1 MDIIKTVDKWY
12 TKQRITEITTLV
24 GNRKYGKSYLAG
36 KLEEIYEDKGWP
48 WLCVDKMGIHYATR
62 NKYDKVIIIGGD
74 HGDYGLDEIDK
85 YLPLILEQDLNCI
98 VDVSEYD
105 DLFAQEFVA
114 ELFEYLWMW
123 HKEHKKPRNYIIEES
138 DFFIGQ
144 TGSLKEVKDVIVK
157 CITKG
162 RMYGFGFT
170 LISQRYRMIEK
181 TALAQ
186 TDNYVIFNMKLPLDL
201 NLLKQLIGEKLD
213 MKIKRLKVGQAII
226 MTDEGHSTYSVGERK
241 TPSAS
246 NTPEYG
252 VPIKTV
258 EIMPL
263 NKEVSELL
271 TELEGKID

>member
-1 MDIIKTVDKWY
+1 MIIKKLESWY
-12 TKQRITEITTLV
+12 TSKRITEITTLV

-36 KLEEIYEDKGWP
+36 KIEEIYCKNSWP
-48 WLCVDKMGIHYATR
+48 FMVVDKMGIHYAVR
-62 NKYDKVIIIGGD
+62 NKFTDVVILGGD
-74 HGDYGLDEIDK
+74 HGDFGLDEIDA
-85 YLPLILEQDLNCI
+85 YLPIIMEKDINVVI
-98 VDVSEYD
+98 DVSEFDELY
-105 DLFAQEFVA
+105 AQEFVA
-114 ELFEYLWMW
+114 ELFEYLWAW

-144 TGSLKEVKDVIVK
+144 VGSIKEVRGAITK

-170 LISQRYRMIEK
+170 LISQRYRMIDK

>member
-1 MDIIKTVDKWY
+1 MVI
-12 TKQRITEITTLV
+12 
-24 GNRKYGKSYLAG
+24 
-36 KLEEIYEDKGWP
+36 
-48 WLCVDKMGIHYATR
+48 DKMGIHYAVR
-62 NKYDKVIIIGGD
+62 NKFSDVVIIGGD
-74 HGDYGLDEIDK
+74 HGDFGLDQIDE
-85 YLPLILEQDLNCI
+85 YLPVIMVKNI
-98 VDVSEYD
+98 NVVIDVSEFDELY
-105 DLFAQEFVA
+105 AQEFVA
-114 ELFEYLWMW
+114 ELFEYLWAW

-144 TGSLKEVKDVIVK
+144 MGSIKEVRSAITK

-170 LISQRYRMIEK
+170 LISQRYRMIDK

-213 MKIKRLKVGQAII
+213 MRIKRLKQGQAII
-226 MTDEGHSTYSVGERK
+226 MTDEGYSVYNIGDRE

-252 VPIKTV
+252 VEIKVVETV
-258 EIMPL
+258 QLSDKVEQ
-263 NKEVSELL
+263 LL
-271 TELEGKID
+271 AEFKGKVD